1 MKAKQVKNPRN
12 PAFPDPPEA
21 LSDAA
26 KARWRTVA
34 QILAGRDQTVDVDQL
49 STYCEL
55 WARWQQA
62 EQSITKS
69 GSLVRTARGGIAASP
84 LLTVSNRTAAQ
95 VRGLEKALRL
105 DVATPSRPDPS
116 ARAKRRGNR
125 LPDLLTRRR
134 LAAAIGVHM
143 MTVTK
148 WEQDGMPVAHRGG
161 KGRPSHYREVDVRA
175 WIQQREEAA
184 KQPGA
189 VNLVQERARKER
201 AQAIRAETETKIRL
215 RQLVES
221 EDIVRLWAAEAAAA
235 RAIILSH
242 YTTHADRVYRAATL
256 EGLPG
261 VEAALREMVLG
272 VLRELSDPD
281 RPPGLTQPSPEPAA
295 AA

>member
-1 MKAKQVKNPRN
+1 MAKSKKTKKLAKHA
-12 PAFPDPPEA
+12 PARRP
-21 LSDAA
+21 
-26 KARWRTVA
+26 
-34 QILAGRDQTVDVDQL
+34 GR
-49 STYCEL
+49 
-55 WARWQQA
+55 
-62 EQSITKS
+62 
-69 GSLVRTARGGIAASP
+69 
-84 LLTVSNRTAAQ
+84 
-95 VRGLEKALRL
+95 
-105 DVATPSRPDPS
+105 
-116 ARAKRRGNR
+116 R
-125 LPDLLTRRR
+125 LPADLLTRRQ
-134 LAAAIGVHM
+134 LAAAVGVHM

-215 RQLVES
+215 RDLVER

-242 YTTHADRVYRAATL
+242 YTTHADRVYRVATL

-261 VEAALREMVLG
+261 VEAILKDMALG

-281 RPPGLTQPSPEPAA
+281 RPPGLKPTPEPATA
-295 AA
+295 A